1 MEGSLLQ
8 AVTVPEAGTGLKL
21 EGEALPRRSERS
33 SGGGRARWDLLCE
46 LLRKSCPGV
55 RGGFGEQDER
65 LAGRDPPR
73 CRPARSGGLQ
83 AGRSPPVSPLK
94 PRPHVCVSQGLA
106 LCLAPEAMDP
116 QVSTVKT
123 EVTENTTHPLSNE
136 TAPSVS
142 TER

>member
-1 MEGSLLQ
+1 M
-8 AVTVPEAGTGLKL
+8 
-21 EGEALPRRSERS
+21 
-33 SGGGRARWDLLCE
+33 
-46 LLRKSCPGV
+46 
-55 RGGFGEQDER
+55 
-65 LAGRDPPR
+65 
-73 CRPARSGGLQ
+73 
-83 AGRSPPVSPLK
+83 SPLK
-94 PRPHVCVSQGLA
+94 PRPHICVSQGLA

>member
-1 MEGSLLQ
+1 MS
-8 AVTVPEAGTGLKL
+8 AGVSESKTKD
-21 EGEALPRRSERS
+21 ALAETRLDAD
-33 SGGGRARWDLLCE
+33 RAW
-46 LLRKSCPGV
+46 
-55 RGGFGEQDER
+55 
-65 LAGRDPPR
+65 
-73 CRPARSGGLQ
+73 SGGLQ

-94 PRPHVCVSQGLA
+94 PRPRVCVSQGLA